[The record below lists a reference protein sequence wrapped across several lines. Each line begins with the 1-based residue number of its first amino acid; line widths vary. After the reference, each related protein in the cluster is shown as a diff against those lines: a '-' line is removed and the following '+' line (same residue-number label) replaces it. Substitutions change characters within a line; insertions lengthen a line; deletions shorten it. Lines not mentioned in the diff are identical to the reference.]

1 MDMSVL
7 NELHRKG
14 FKWLA
19 CDYSGELFAYER
31 RPFLYNERIWHAEG
45 AVRYVSNMY
54 AITFEDGPLRIENII
69 KENANNKHDDGE
81 LNMNMDTLKK
91 LYSEGFKWLAC
102 DEDGFLC
109 AYVNTPRQYT
119 KGKFGSPGK
128 IRSLSRNLGITY
140 GITYANSPRPIAYLI
155 HNDKYNKHD
164 AHYKALEIEPWEI
177 MKADFTKEELKGFFK
192 GNILKY
198 LLRNKEGVK
207 DVDKLINYAQE
218 LKKLLESKEK

>member
-7 NELHRKG
+7 KELHRKG

-19 CDYSGELFAYER
+19 CDYSGELFAYNH
-31 RPFLYNERIWHAEG
+31 RPFLYNKRIWRAEG
-45 AVRYVSNMY
+45 AARYIPNIY
-54 AITFEDGPLRIENII
+54 AITFEDGILRIENIL
-69 KENANNKHDDGE
+69 KENDN
-81 LNMNMDTLKK
+81 
-91 LYSEGFKWLAC
+91 
-102 DEDGFLC
+102 
-109 AYVNTPRQYT
+109 
-119 KGKFGSPGK
+119 
-128 IRSLSRNLGITY
+128 
-140 GITYANSPRPIAYLI
+140 
-155 HNDKYNKHD
+155 NKHD